1 MSATIR
7 YFNGVKPLHK
17 LDGDPGQELCSPMD
31 SPRALT
37 RVFIVDRHEL
47 VRCALRDLLQR
58 EPDVEVCG
66 ESDGGPDAFDQ
77 FTTASANFVTVDIPL
92 TGDGLTLIECIRRAQ
107 PATRILA
114 ISMYGDGEFTERAIK
129 AGALGFVSKRSSNL
143 EILEAFRRVR
153 NGKLYPRS
161 SAIHK
166 SAYKHLSNRE
176 LHVLCLIGN
185 GASTHDIATGL
196 QLADSTVETYRERLK
211 QKLSLSTNAELIR
224 HATIW
229 LMQNPVPNR
238 PVSTASVSAD
248 Y

>member
-7 YFNGVKPLHK
+7 YFNGVKPPHK

-77 FTTASANFVTVDIPL
+77 LTAASADFVTVDIPL
-92 TGDGLTLIECIRRAQ
+92 TGEGLSLIESIHRVQ

-114 ISMYGDGEFTERAIK
+114 ISTYGDGEM
-129 AGALGFVSKRSSNL
+129 AGALGFVSKRSSIFD
-143 EILEAFRRVR
+143 ILEAFRSVR
-153 NGKLYPRS
+153 NGTLYPRS
-161 SAIHK
+161 VVPPTH
-166 SAYKHLSNRE
+166 YYDRLSQRE
-176 LHVLCLIGN
+176 LHVLYLTGN
-185 GASTHDIATGL
+185 GASTTEMASELH
-196 QLADSTVETYRERLK
+196 LAESTVETYRDRIK
-211 QKLSLSTNAELIR
+211 KNWHWQPMRN
-224 HATIW
+224 
-229 LMQNPVPNR
+229 
-238 PVSTASVSAD
+238 
-248 Y
+248 